1 MPRPTAAALALT
13 ATLLAAAAGC
23 SSGSP
28 TEVARPEPSR
38 TYVAGDVPV
47 LVPGAPGEPA
57 EVVQPGQTGTI
68 PNSDSYGDADVEF
81 MTSMVGHHAQALEM
95 AELAPTRA
103 QDARVKV
110 LAGRIAAG
118 QGPEIDVMQAWLRQ
132 HGLPEAELDAGH
144 DSHDGMPGM
153 AGPEDLTRLV
163 AARGLDFDRLFLQL
177 MSEHHRGALQMA
189 DEAVGASHPIV
200 TELVNDVAATQ
211 SVEIDRMQ
219 QVLADLRL

>member
-23 SSGSP
+23 SSEAP
-28 TEVARPEPSR
+28 AEVARPEPSR
-38 TYVAGDVPV
+38 TYVAEVPV

-57 EVVQPGQTGTI
+57 EVVQPGETGTR
-68 PNSDSYGDADVEF
+68 PNADAYGDADVAF
-81 MTSMVGHHAQALEM
+81 VTDMVGHHAQALEM

-103 QDARVKV
+103 QDPRVKL

-144 DSHDGMPGM
+144 DSHQDMPGM
-153 AGPEDLTRLV
+153 ASPEDLTRLV
-163 AARGLDFDRLFLQL
+163 AARGLAFDRLFLQL
-177 MSEHHRGALQMA
+177 MSEHHRGALKMA
-189 DEAVGASHPIV
+189 DDAVGASHPVV
-200 TELVNDVAATQ
+200 TELVNDVSATQ